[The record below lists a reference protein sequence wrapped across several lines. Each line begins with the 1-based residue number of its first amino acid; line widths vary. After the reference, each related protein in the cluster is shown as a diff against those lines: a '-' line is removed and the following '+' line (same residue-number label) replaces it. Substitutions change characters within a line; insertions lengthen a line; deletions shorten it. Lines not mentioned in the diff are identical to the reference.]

1 MKRTVRILSLLS
13 VFSIG
18 TGIVLAQQ
26 AGTAG
31 VLEGKVTDLITQKGI
46 LAATVTATDTHKK
59 IYKTITTQDGSYR
72 LENLPLNG
80 SVTLACSQLG
90 YSPNPQTALVEL
102 KSGKGQWNPTL
113 IESSGDADYIAK
125 VVDVLTSG
133 KELDASATAQF
144 VAANVD
150 PDTKKTIAVKL
161 KRAATAIDP
170 TGSPREHV
178 DASKLALLF
187 DASAKSDLP
196 EERRAK

>member
-1 MKRTVRILSLLS
+1 MKRIVRILALLS
-13 VFSIG
+13 IFSIA
-18 TGIVLAQQ
+18 TGILLAQQ

-102 KSGKGQWNPTL
+102 KSGKGHWNPTL

-133 KELDASATAQF
+133 KDLEASATAQF

-150 PDTKKTIAVKL
+150 SDTKKVIAVKL
-161 KRAATAIDP
+161 KQAALASDP
-170 TGSPREHV
+170 AGSPREHV

-187 DASAKSDLP
+187 DVPTKNEHPEQFEAK
-196 EERRAK
+196 